1 MTKANKTIIKVTGI
15 FFAFG
20 LLFWLADTV
29 YQIFYFSEDLNFMF
43 SHEPLSILDSL
54 IWAIPR
60 NSMFY
65 RFSFMAICI
74 VGGILVGWLLK
85 QSHERDDALRHSE
98 KNLREAINAVND
110 GIFNYLIPTDTSI
123 LSPQCYTML
132 GYEPDEFPVTMDV
145 WINMLHPA
153 DRERTLASMN
163 SCIEAGEP
171 FSLEFRLKTKNN
183 CWLWILCRGHVV
195 EWDKAG
201 KPMRIT
207 GTNTNIDNRVKTQQR
222 LKEYTERLEEA
233 EKTAH
238 LGHWEYDHIQTA
250 WTWSNQV
257 YNIIQFK
264 DAVFTP
270 TQKAPLQYIH
280 PDDRARVEAEF
291 LKSLQNKTSFNY
303 MHRLLL
309 KDGSIKYVHERG
321 IHIYDSSNKP
331 VRSFGTI
338 LDITETR
345 RVEEALYDSER
356 RYRALFE
363 GAGEGILVIDRENG
377 KIKHANNAICQML
390 NYSPEEIL
398 RISLKDIHPEDSFE
412 LDSQWFRMAPGEKII
427 FSEARCKRKDG
438 IIIPAEINASAIELD
453 GRKCVVG
460 FFSDLTESRKIETER
475 NMLKFAVDN
484 SAIEIFICNPDGTCH
499 YANTAAVNRLGC
511 PREELKNTPILFI
524 NNNDTKRQESVAVI
538 WENLKEIKTI
548 RGESVQTHS
557 ATGDSFPIEYTVD
570 YLSIGTTEY
579 ACVYI
584 QDITERKRFEDAMV
598 SAKLKAE
605 KSDKL
610 KSIFLANMSHE
621 IRTPMNGILGFA
633 ELIQR
638 KDLATEKRTEY
649 AKIITECGNNLLQII
664 NDILD
669 ISKIEAGECKI
680 IKTDFSLNKMM
691 EELYTFFEP
700 LIAQNSENSV
710 AFEMRKSLRD
720 DESIIH
726 SDENRLRQILTN
738 LLSNSMKFTSRGFIN
753 FGYFEK
759 GNEIE
764 FFVKDSGIGIPS
776 DKQTSIFEAFRQGE
790 ETLSKKY
797 RGTGLGLAIVKNF
810 VKLLNGTIR
819 VESEPGQGSCFTF
832 TIPLERPVHE
842 SLKEFRTSIMKTT
855 IFNWLDKKI
864 LIVEDD
870 RINFMLLHKLL
881 EPTGATILHA
891 ATAQESVDISLSTP
905 DLDIVLMDIR
915 LPDFSGWEASQII
928 KKEKPDLPIIVQT
941 ANAMTEDREKT
952 FKCGCDGYVT
962 KPISKSV
969 LFNTIESF
977 MK

>member
-1 MTKANKTIIKVTGI
+1 MTRPNKKIVKITGI

-20 LLFWLADTV
+20 ILFWIADTV
-29 YQIFYFSEDLNFMF
+29 YQIFYFKEDLNYMF
-43 SHEPLSILDSL
+43 SHEPLSIIDSL
-54 IWAIPR
+54 IWDIPR
-60 NSMFY
+60 NSMVY
-65 RFSFMAICI
+65 RLCFLAICI
-74 VGGILVGWLLK
+74 IGGILVGWLLK
-85 QSHERDDALRHSE
+85 RSQERDDALRSSE

-110 GIFNYLIPTDTSI
+110 GIFNYLIPTDTSA

-145 WINMLHPA
+145 WMNMLHPD
-153 DRERTLASMN
+153 DRERILASMN

-171 FSLEFRLKTKNN
+171 FSLEFKLKTKNN
-183 CWLWILCRGHVV
+183 YWLWVLCRGHVV

-207 GTNTNIDNRVKTQQR
+207 GTNTNIDSRIKTQQR

-238 LGHWEYDHIQTA
+238 LGHWEYDYNQTV

-264 DAVFTP
+264 DTVFTP

-280 PDDRARVEAEF
+280 PDDRARVEEEF
-291 LKSLQNKTSFNY
+291 LKSLQTRTQFNH

-309 KDGSIKYVHERG
+309 RDGSIKHVHERG

-338 LDITETR
+338 QDITETR

-356 RYRALFE
+356 RYRTLFE

-377 KIKHANNAICQML
+377 KIKHANKTICQML
-390 NYSPEEIL
+390 KYSPDEIL

-412 LDSQWFRMAPGEKII
+412 LDSQWFKMAPGEKII

-438 IIIPAEINASAIELD
+438 VIIPAEINASAIELD
-453 GRKCVVG
+453 GRKCSVG

-475 NMLKFAVDN
+475 NILKFAVDN

-511 PREELKNTPILFI
+511 SREELKSTPILFI
-524 NNNDTKRQESVAVI
+524 NNNDNKQKDSVAAI

-548 RGESVQTHS
+548 RGESEQKNNL
-557 ATGDSFPIEYTVD
+557 TGNSFPIEYTVD

-584 QDITERKRFEDAMV
+584 QDITERKRIEDEMV
-598 SAKLKAE
+598 SAREKAE

-638 KDLATEKRTEY
+638 KDLTTEKRNEY

-680 IKTDFSLNKMM
+680 VKTDFSVNKMM
-691 EELYTFFEP
+691 EELYAFFEP
-700 LIAQNSENSV
+700 LITQGGASGIT
-710 AFEMRKSLRD
+710 FEMRKSLRD
-720 DESIIH
+720 DECIIH
-726 SDENRLRQILTN
+726 SDENRLRQVLTN

-764 FFVKDSGIGIPS
+764 FFVKDSGIGIPA
-776 DKQTSIFEAFRQGE
+776 DKQITIFEPFRQAE

-810 VKLLNGTIR
+810 IKLLDGSIR

-832 TIPLERPVHE
+832 TIPLERTVRD
-842 SLKEFRTSIMKTT
+842 LQKDFRTSIMKTT
-855 IFNWLDKKI
+855 IFNWFNKKI

-881 EPTGATILHA
+881 ETTGAEILHA
-891 ATAQESVDISLSTP
+891 ETAQESVDISLSTR
-905 DLDIVLMDIR
+905 LDIVLMDIR
-915 LPDFSGWEASQII
+915 LPDFSGWEAAQMI

-941 ANAMTEDREKT
+941 ANAMVEDKEKT
-952 FKCGCDGYVT
+952 FKYGCDGYIT

-969 LFNTIESF
+969 LFNTIQSF

>member
-1 MTKANKTIIKVTGI
+1 MAKANKTVIKVAGI

-20 LLFWLADTV
+20 IIFWLADTV
-29 YQIFYFSEDLNFMF
+29 YQIFYFKEDLNYMF

-54 IWAIPR
+54 IWDIPR

-74 VGGILVGWLLK
+74 AGGILVGWLLK
-85 QSHERDDALRHSE
+85 RSRERDDALRSSE

-110 GIFNYLIPTDTSI
+110 GIFNYWVPADASV

-132 GYEPDEFPVTMDV
+132 GYEPDEFPVTREV
-145 WINMLHPA
+145 WINMLHPD
-153 DRERTLASMN
+153 DREKTLASMN

-183 CWLWILCRGHVV
+183 YWLWILCRGHVV

-222 LKEYTERLEEA
+222 LKEYTEKLEEA

-238 LGHWEYDHIQTA
+238 LGHWEYDHIQAA

-280 PDDRARVEAEF
+280 PDDRSRVEEIF
-291 LKSLQNKTSFNY
+291 LKSLQNKTFFNH

-321 IHIYDSSNKP
+321 IHIYDSNNKP

-338 LDITETR
+338 QDITETR

-356 RYRALFE
+356 RYRTLFE
-363 GAGEGILVIDRENG
+363 GAGEGILVIDRESG
-377 KIKHANNAICQML
+377 KIKHANKTICQML
-390 NYSPEEIL
+390 DYPPDEIL

-412 LDSQWFRMAPGEKII
+412 IDSQWFRMAPGEKII

-438 IIIPAEINASAIELD
+438 VIIPTEINASAIELD
-453 GRKCVVG
+453 GRKCSVG

-475 NMLKFAVDN
+475 NILKFAVDN
-484 SAIEIFICNPDGTCH
+484 SAIEIFICNPDGACH
-499 YANTAAVNRLGC
+499 YANTAAVNRMGC
-511 PREELKNTPILFI
+511 SREELKNTPILFI
-524 NNNDTKRQESVAVI
+524 NNNDNKRKESVAVI

-548 RGESVQTHS
+548 RGESEQTHS
-557 ATGDSFPIEYTVD
+557 ATGNSFPIEYTVD

-584 QDITERKRFEDAMV
+584 QDITERKRVEDEMV
-598 SAKLKAE
+598 TAREKAE

-638 KDLATEKRTEY
+638 KDLTNEKRTEY

-680 IKTDFSLNKMM
+680 VKTDFSLNKMM

-700 LIAQNSENSV
+700 LITQGGESRVS
-710 AFEMRKSLRD
+710 FEMRKSLRD
-720 DESIIH
+720 DECIIH

-776 DKQTSIFEAFRQGE
+776 DKQAAIFEPFRQAE

-810 VKLLNGTIR
+810 IKLLNGAIR
-819 VESEPGQGSCFTF
+819 LESEPGQGSCFTF
-832 TIPLERPVHE
+832 TIPLERPARE

-855 IFNWLDKKI
+855 IFNWFNKKI

-881 EPTGATILHA
+881 EPTGAEILHA
-891 ATAQESVDISLSTP
+891 ATAQESVDISLSAP
-905 DLDIVLMDIR
+905 LDIVLMDIR
-915 LPDFSGWEASQII
+915 LPDFSGWEAAQII
-928 KKEKPDLPIIVQT
+928 KKAKPDLPIIVQT

-952 FKCGCDGYVT
+952 FQYGCDGYVT

-969 LFNTIESF
+969 LFNTIQSF